1 LLAVT
6 GLAGRRVVTLRRAL
20 SRGQHAADRAPQPVW
35 PGPRVHATWPDRA
48 DPGPAAAQVAVPPA
62 DQAVRP
68 ADQAVRP
75 ADQAVGS
82 ADHGSAWP
90 SWSDPGS

>member
-1 LLAVT
+1 VT

-35 PGPRVHATWPDRA
+35 PGPRVHASWPDRA
-48 DPGPAAAQVAVPPA
+48 DPGPAAG
-62 DQAVRP
+62 QAVRS
-68 ADQAVRP
+68 ADQTVRS
-75 ADQAVGS
+75 ADQ
-82 ADHGSAWP
+82 GSAWP